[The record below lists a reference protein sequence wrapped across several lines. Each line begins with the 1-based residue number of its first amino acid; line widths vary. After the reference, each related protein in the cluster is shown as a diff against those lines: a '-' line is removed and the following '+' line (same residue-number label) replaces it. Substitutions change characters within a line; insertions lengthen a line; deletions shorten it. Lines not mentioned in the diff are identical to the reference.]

1 MPDHRSAALMTVMVS
16 SPRRGH
22 CPPSVH
28 SACCPP
34 SSPATL
40 SPCHPLAHPP
50 RALLVP
56 TNQVAASPLP
66 SPARSSVVGGA
77 SAVMEG
83 RRWWGWSG
91 VCLSRHRCRHLPPPN
106 RQPLL
111 GVEKIPPPPRIYQ
124 GSPAGTIGLDPI
136 VIAAFPPPTPS
147 PSPSLLL
154 VVAPNMARPP
164 PPTPSMPGDA

>member
-91 VCLSRHRCRHLPPPN
+91 VCLSRHRCRHLPPP
-106 RQPLL
+106 Q
-111 GVEKIPPPPRIYQ
+111 
-124 GSPAGTIGLDPI
+124 
-136 VIAAFPPPTPS
+136 PPTP
-147 PSPSLLL
+147 PRRRENP
-154 VVAPNMARPP
+154 APP
-164 PPTPSMPGDA
+164 PDLPGLACRHHRPRPHCYRCLPTTHAFSFSVAAASGGPQHGSASSSDSFNAW